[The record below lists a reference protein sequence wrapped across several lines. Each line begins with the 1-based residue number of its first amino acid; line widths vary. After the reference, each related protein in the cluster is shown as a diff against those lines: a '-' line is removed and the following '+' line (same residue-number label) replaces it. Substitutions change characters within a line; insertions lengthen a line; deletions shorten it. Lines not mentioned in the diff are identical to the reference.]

1 MISFVSLFVGF
12 VVGIVHVQLM
22 ATAEVDR
29 VELLLDGQVVAELR
43 EPFSRPV
50 DLGCEPAPHELVAVA
65 YDVRGR
71 VLSSARQ
78 WVNRPRATADLSL
91 LVDGGGDSSP
101 RTARL
106 VWRALAGEVPRSVTV
121 SFDGVV
127 LPVTDP
133 LRIELPEHDPAHVHL
148 LRADIDFGRGVIAS
162 AEMIVGGPSRVE
174 ARSELSAIPLSLD
187 EGAVLPETED
197 LAGWLEAGG
206 LPLEIAAVEGGPVDV
221 VVVGERSVQ
230 DTLKQLGRR
239 GRRSRR
245 SRSTPPPEARATA
258 PEAPTTVDADVRLRF
273 LWPVATIW
281 TQSAMVANNFLAT
294 SSSDDARLDLAWLK
308 ARHGDWPDWSGASE
322 RLADAVAVAALTAAE
337 GNRRRAV
344 VLVLGPSAKDDSL
357 VTPEEAARF
366 LGRIGVPLHV
376 WSIGEAASPE
386 ASRWPTART
395 IASAADLDAAVRD
408 LTAAAARQR
417 IVWVEGSHVPQD
429 VEVGPLAKGIRLAR

>member
-1 MISFVSLFVGF
+1 MVSFVSLFVGF
-12 VVGIVHVQLM
+12 VVGIVNVQLM

-29 VELLLDGQVVAELR
+29 VELFLDGRVVAELR
-43 EPFSRPV
+43 EPYSRPV

-65 YDVRGR
+65 YDERGR
-71 VLSSARQ
+71 VLSSTRQ
-78 WVNRPRATADLSL
+78 WVNRPRATADLSV
-91 LVDGGGDSSP
+91 LVDGGGESSP

-106 VWRALAGEVPRSVTV
+106 VWRALAGEVPRTVSVT
-121 SFDGVV
+121 FDGAV

-133 LRIELPEHDPAHVHL
+133 QRIELPEHDPAHVHL
-148 LRADIDFGRGVIAS
+148 LRADIDFGRGVAAS

-174 ARSELSAIPLSLD
+174 ARSELSAIPLSID
-187 EGAVLPETED
+187 EGAALPAAED

-206 LPLEIAAVEGGPVDV
+206 RPLEVAAVEDGPVDV
-221 VVVGERSVQ
+221 VVVGERSVPEA
-230 DTLKQLGRR
+230 LKRF

-245 SRSTPPPEARATA
+245 SRRSRAESTATA
-258 PEAPTTVDADVRLRF
+258 PAKPSEAPAPVALDVRLRF

-281 TQSAMVANNFLAT
+281 TQSAMVANNFLAS
-294 SSSDDARLDLAWLK
+294 SSSDEARLDAAWLN
-308 ARHGDWPDWSGASE
+308 ARHGDWPNWSGTSE

-357 VTPEEAARF
+357 VTAEETARF

-376 WSIGEAASPE
+376 WSIGEAPSPE
-386 ASRWPTART
+386 ASRWPAPRT
-395 IASAADLDAAVRD
+395 IASAADLDDAVRD

-417 IVWVEGSHVPQD
+417 IVWVEGSHLPQD
-429 VEVGPLAKGIRLAR
+429 VELGPLAKGIRLAR

>member
-12 VVGIVHVQLM
+12 VVGIVNVQLM

-29 VELLLDGQVVAELR
+29 VELFLDGQVVAELR

-65 YDVRGR
+65 YDERGR

-121 SFDGVV
+121 TFDGAV
-127 LPVTDP
+127 LPAPDP
-133 LRIELPEHDPAHVHL
+133 QRIELPEHDPAHVHL
-148 LRADIDFGRGVIAS
+148 LRADIDFGRGVVAS

-174 ARSELSAIPLSLD
+174 ARSELSAIPLSIE
-187 EGAVLPETED
+187 EGAALPAPEG

-206 LPLEIAAVEGGPVDV
+206 LPLEIAAVEDGPVDV
-221 VVVGERSVQ
+221 VVVGERSVPEA
-230 DTLKQLGRR
+230 LKRF

-245 SRSTPPPEARATA
+245 SRRSRSELPATA
-258 PEAPTTVDADVRLRF
+258 PAVPSEAPAPVALDVRLRF

-281 TQSAMVANNFLAT
+281 TQSAMVANNFLAS
-294 SSSDDARLDLAWLK
+294 SSSDEARLDLAWLT
-308 ARHGDWPDWSGASE
+308 ARHGDWPNWSGTSE

-357 VTPEEAARF
+357 VTAEETARF

-376 WSIGEAASPE
+376 WSISETPSPE
-386 ASRWPTART
+386 ASRWPAPRT
-395 IASAADLDAAVRD
+395 IASAADLDDAVRD

-417 IVWVEGSHVPQD
+417 IVWVEGSHLPQD
-429 VEVGPLAKGIRLAR
+429 VELGPLAKGIRLAR

>member
-12 VVGIVHVQLM
+12 VVGIVNVQLM
-22 ATAEVDR
+22 ASAEVDR
-29 VELLLDGQVVAELR
+29 VELFLDGRVVAELR

-65 YDVRGR
+65 YDARGR

-230 DTLKQLGRR
+230 DALKQVGRR

-245 SRSTPPPEARATA
+245 SRSTPPPADLATA
-258 PEAPTTVDADVRLRF
+258 PEAPTMVGADVRLRF

-294 SSSDDARLDLAWLK
+294 SSSESARLDLAWLK

-386 ASRWPTART
+386 APRWPTART
-395 IASAADLDAAVRD
+395 IASAADLDAAVGE
-408 LTAAAARQR
+408 LVAETARQR
-417 IVWVEGSHVPQD
+417 IVWVEGSHLPQD
-429 VEVGPLAKGIRLAR
+429 VELGSLAKGIRLAR

>member
-12 VVGIVHVQLM
+12 VVGIVNVQLM
-22 ATAEVDR
+22 ASAEVDR
-29 VELLLDGQVVAELR
+29 VELFLDGRVVAELR

-65 YDVRGR
+65 YDARGR

-245 SRSTPPPEARATA
+245 SRSTPPPADLATA
-258 PEAPTTVDADVRLRF
+258 PEAPTMVGADVRLRF

-281 TQSAMVANNFLAT
+281 TQSSMVANNFLAT
-294 SSSDDARLDLAWLK
+294 SSSVDARLDLAWLK

-386 ASRWPTART
+386 APRWPTART
-395 IASAADLDAAVRD
+395 IASAADLDAAVGE
-408 LTAAAARQR
+408 LVAETARQR
-417 IVWVEGSHVPQD
+417 IVWVEGSHLPQD
-429 VEVGPLAKGIRLAR
+429 VELGSLAKGIRLAR

>member
-12 VVGIVHVQLM
+12 VVGIVNVQLM

-29 VELLLDGQVVAELR
+29 VELFLDGQVVAELR

-65 YDVRGR
+65 YDERGR

-121 SFDGVV
+121 TFDGAV
-127 LPVTDP
+127 LPAPDP
-133 LRIELPEHDPAHVHL
+133 QRIELPEHDPAHVHL
-148 LRADIDFGRGVIAS
+148 LRADIDFGRGVVAS

-174 ARSELSAIPLSLD
+174 ARSELSAIPLSIE
-187 EGAVLPETED
+187 EGAALPAPEG

-206 LPLEIAAVEGGPVDV
+206 LPLEIAAVEDGPVDV
-221 VVVGERSVQ
+221 VVVGERSVPEA
-230 DTLKQLGRR
+230 LKRF

-245 SRSTPPPEARATA
+245 SRRSRSELPATA
-258 PEAPTTVDADVRLRF
+258 PAVPSEAPAPVALDVRLRF

-281 TQSAMVANNFLAT
+281 TQSAMVANNFLAS
-294 SSSDDARLDLAWLK
+294 SSSDEARLDLAWLT
-308 ARHGDWPDWSGASE
+308 ARHGDWPNWSGTSE

-357 VTPEEAARF
+357 VTAEETARF

-376 WSIGEAASPE
+376 WSISETPSPE
-386 ASRWPTART
+386 ASRWPAPRT
-395 IASAADLDAAVRD
+395 MASAADLDAAVRD
-408 LTAAAARQR
+408 LTAEAARQR
-417 IVWVEGSHVPQD
+417 IVWVEGAHLPQD
-429 VEVGPLAKGIRLAR
+429 VELGPLAKGIRLAR

>member
-65 YDVRGR
+65 FDGRGR

-197 LAGWLEAGG
+197 LAGWVEAGG
-206 LPLEIAAVEGGPVDV
+206 LPLEIAAVEAGPVDV

-230 DTLKQLGRR
+230 DALKQLGRR

-281 TQSAMVANNFLAT
+281 TQSSMVANNFLAT
-294 SSSDDARLDLAWLK
+294 AASDDARLDLAWLK

>member
-1 MISFVSLFVGF
+1 MVSFVSLFVGF

-29 VELLLDGQVVAELR
+29 VELFLDGQVVAELR
-43 EPFSRPV
+43 EPYSRPV

-65 YDVRGR
+65 YDARGR

-148 LRADIDFGRGVIAS
+148 LRADIDFGRGVVAS

-197 LAGWLEAGG
+197 LAGWVEAGG
-206 LPLEIAAVEGGPVDV
+206 LPLEIAAVEAGPVDV
-221 VVVGERSVQ
+221 VVVGERSVPEA
-230 DTLKQLGRR
+230 LKQLGRR

-245 SRSTPPPEARATA
+245 SRSTPPPAALATA
-258 PEAPTTVDADVRLRF
+258 SEAPTTSDADVRLRF

-281 TQSAMVANNFLAT
+281 TQSAMVANNFLAS
-294 SSSDDARLDLAWLK
+294 SSSDEARLDLAWLK
-308 ARHGDWPDWSGASE
+308 ARHGDWPDWSGTSE

-357 VTPEEAARF
+357 VTAEETARF
-366 LGRIGVPLHV
+366 LERIGVPLHV
-376 WSIGEAASPE
+376 WSLGETPSPE
-386 ASRWPTART
+386 ASRWPAPRT

-408 LTAAAARQR
+408 LTTAAARQR
-417 IVWVEGSHVPQD
+417 IVWVEGSHLPQD
-429 VEVGPLAKGIRLAR
+429 VELGPLAKGIRLAR